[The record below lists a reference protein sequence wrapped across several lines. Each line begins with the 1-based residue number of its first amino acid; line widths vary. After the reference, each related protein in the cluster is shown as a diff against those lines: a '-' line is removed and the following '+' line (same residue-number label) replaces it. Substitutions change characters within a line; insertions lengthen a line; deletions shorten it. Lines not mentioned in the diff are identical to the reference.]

1 MSDVREPGASE
12 FGGVPGP
19 IQPEPHPLS
28 AIERARL
35 ERRVNPADA
44 TDNVDA
50 ARERERLGL
59 LDSVPEASSE

>member
-1 MSDVREPGASE
+1 MTNPREPGASE

-19 IQPEPHPLS
+19 IQPEPHQMT
-28 AIERARL
+28 AAERARL

-59 LDSVPEASSE
+59 PDGVPSGE